1 MKRNKWRVSA
11 RLGIWLIVASTY
23 AAAGTTVVINALDA
37 PYRQL
42 RQPAAG
48 VHASAEDRAMAAA
61 KLAAVYRA
69 RSGAPFSALP
79 VGTTL
84 EVRWPDGS
92 RETLRV
98 VDPRSPSGMQVEG
111 AASGKH

>member
-1 MKRNKWRVSA
+1 MKRSKWRVSA
-11 RLGIWLIVASTY
+11 RWGVWLLVASTY

-42 RQPAAG
+42 QEPSAG
-48 VHASAEDRAMAAA
+48 VQASAEERAMAAA
-61 KLAAVYRA
+61 KLAAIYRA
-69 RSGAPFSALP
+69 RSGSPFSALP

-98 VDPRSPSGMQVEG
+98 VDPRSPTGMQAEP
-111 AASGKH
+111 ASQAKR

>member
-1 MKRNKWRVSA
+1 MKRSKWRMSG
-11 RLGIWLIVASTY
+11 RLGIWLLVVSTY

-42 RQPAAG
+42 QQPSLG
-48 VHASAEDRAMAAA
+48 QHASDEERAMAAA
-61 KLAAVYRA
+61 KLAAIYRA
-69 RSGAPFSALP
+69 RSGSPFTALP

-98 VDPRSPSGMQVEG
+98 VDPRSPAGMQLERG
-111 AASGKH
+111 AVAKR

>member
-1 MKRNKWRVSA
+1 MKASKFRLSG
-11 RLGIWLIVASTY
+11 RLGIWLLVVSTY

-42 RQPAAG
+42 QQPATSA
-48 VHASAEDRAMAAA
+48 HASADERAMAAA
-61 KLAAVYRA
+61 KLAAIYRA

-92 RETLRV
+92 RETLKV
-98 VDPRSPSGMQVEG
+98 VDPRSPNGIQVEH
-111 AASGKH
+111 AAGRPR

>member
-1 MKRNKWRVSA
+1 MKRSKWRPGS
-11 RLGIWLIVASTY
+11 RLGIGLLVISTY

-37 PYRQL
+37 PYRQVQ
-42 RQPAAG
+42 QPAVA
-48 VHASAEDRAMAAA
+48 HQASAEERAMAAA
-61 KLAAVYRA
+61 KLAAIYRA

-98 VDPRSPSGMQVEG
+98 VDPRSPSGMQAEP
-111 AASGKH
+111 AAARR

>member
-1 MKRNKWRVSA
+1 MKRNRWRPSA
-11 RLGIWLIVASTY
+11 RLAIVLLVLCTY

-42 RQPAAG
+42 THTSVGQP
-48 VHASAEDRAMAAA
+48 VSADERAMAAA
-61 KLAAVYRA
+61 QLAAIYRA

-92 RETLRV
+92 RETLKV
-98 VDPRSPSGMQVEG
+98 VDPRSPNGMQIEHPAGVPR
-111 AASGKH
+111 